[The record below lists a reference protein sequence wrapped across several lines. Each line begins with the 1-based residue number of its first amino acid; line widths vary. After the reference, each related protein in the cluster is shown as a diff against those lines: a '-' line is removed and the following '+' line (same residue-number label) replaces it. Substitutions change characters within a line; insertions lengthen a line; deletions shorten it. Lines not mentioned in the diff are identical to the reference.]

1 MAAGTLAPPHLAA
14 VAVAQAHRRSTAGV
28 ALRLAVYALL
38 AIAAIAPAAY
48 DRDYASNLTLA
59 PVYAVVGLGLN
70 VLVGYTGQ
78 LSLGQ
83 WAFVGLGAMTAANV
97 ANTGISQAEPVHF
110 AVAFLAAT
118 VVGAG
123 VALLLGAIAL
133 RITGLYLALVT
144 LIFGVIVGDVVLKF
158 PQLNG
163 NDAGVKAN
171 VPSFLLTPFRYY
183 LFCLGILA
191 VVFLLDRQL
200 SASKAGRAMLAV
212 KDNERVAQAF
222 GVNVVSLK
230 LLSFAIAGGT
240 AGLAGA
246 MSVFNS
252 ETFSNKNYIGN
263 AYTSHTLLFVVMVVV
278 GGLGKRG
285 GVVLA
290 SIFFSLVDIIT
301 SFVFDQIG
309 QADFYQAN
317 ASYLPGL
324 IGGVLL
330 LQTVIQNPGGLG
342 SAVAPVA
349 RWLAGGK
356 FEVHHGGDG
365 GIATADGS
373 ATRA

>member
-1 MAAGTLAPPHLAA
+1 MAASTLARPRLGSRE
-14 VAVAQAHRRSTAGV
+14 AQAPSRSAAGV
-28 ALRLAVYALL
+28 LLRLAVYAVLIV
-38 AIAAIAPAAY
+38 AAVGIAY
-48 DRDYASNLTLA
+48 SDRDYASNLTLA

-97 ANTGISQAEPVHF
+97 AGSGTSQSEPVHF
-110 AVAFLAAT
+110 AVAFLAA
-118 VVGAG
+118 VAVGAL
-123 VALLLGAIAL
+123 VALFLGAIAL

-144 LIFGVIVGDVVLKF
+144 LIFGVIVGDVVLAA
-158 PQLNG
+158 PGLNG
-163 NDAGVKAN
+163 NAAGVKAN
-171 VPSFLLTPFRYY
+171 RPGFLLTPFRYY
-183 LFCLGILA
+183 LFCIAIL
-191 VVFLLDRQL
+191 VVIFLLDRQL

-246 MSVFNS
+246 MAVFS
-252 ETFSNKNYIGN
+252 SQTFSQQNYVAN

-278 GGLGKRG
+278 GGLGRRG

-301 SFVFDQIG
+301 SYVFNKFG
-309 QADFYQAN
+309 LSDFYQAN
-317 ASYLPGL
+317 AAYLPGL

-342 SAVAPVA
+342 GLVAPIG
-349 RWLAGGK
+349 RWLAGGT
-356 FEVHHGGDG
+356 FELHHGGG
-365 GIATADGS
+365 GGVAAVDGS